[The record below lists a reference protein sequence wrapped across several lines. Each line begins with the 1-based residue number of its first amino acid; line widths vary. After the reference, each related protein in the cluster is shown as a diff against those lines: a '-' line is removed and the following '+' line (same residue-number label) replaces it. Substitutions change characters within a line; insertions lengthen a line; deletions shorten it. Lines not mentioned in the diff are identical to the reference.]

1 MAFAVSVFADDEPA
15 PNPVSN
21 ITAAQRWP
29 WNGKVDIN
37 YTLTS
42 NEANPIFRV
51 AFYGQ
56 IGSGEAF
63 ALDALEG
70 DGACGVT
77 FAAGVKR
84 VTWDA
89 SVDKPNTESSSVK
102 FGVIALDVTDRAEYL
117 VLDLNNFTM
126 SYNMA
131 GPDAS
136 QDDCKTWKMWF
147 KKINA
152 GTYYMGSSTDEYGR
166 EPRKESPQYYEDRH
180 QVTIT
185 KPFYIGVF
193 ECTESQYAL
202 ITGSTSSAKTPKVN
216 VKVTDDLRGTT
227 YGATWPTYTDHR
239 VDANSFFGK
248 MRKNTGYGLK
258 FDLPT
263 EAQWEMAARDKGDG
277 TYHGDNVWND
287 GSSWVKTRPIDPED
301 PDQGYETYY
310 DYSDLDRLGWYQ
322 IPNDAVQDVGLKSPG
337 INGLYDI
344 HGNAWEYCIDH
355 ITQHLGTSAV
365 TDPVGNTSGNFLT
378 RGGCVWH
385 GDTAAF
391 CRVAMRMCR
400 NEKKANIGFRI
411 AIVF

>member
-1 MAFAVSVFADDEPA
+1 MAFAVSLFADDEPA

-102 FGVIALDVTDRAEYL
+102 FGVIAIDVTDRAEYL
-117 VLDLNNFTM
+117 VLNLNNFTM

-152 GTYYMGSSTDEYGR
+152 GTYYMGSSTDEPGR
-166 EPRKESPQYYEDRH
+166 EPNPQSNCYEDKH
-180 QVTIT
+180 LVTIT

-193 ECTESQYAL
+193 ECTDAQYAL
-202 ITGSTSSAKTPKVN
+202 ITDTTTSKKTPKVN
-216 VKVTDDLRGTT
+216 VKVTDDLRGKK

-248 MRKNTGYGLK
+248 MRKKTGYGLK

-277 TYHGDNVWND
+277 TYHGDSVWNN
-287 GSSWVKTRPIDPED
+287 GVSWIKTEIIDETDPEN
-301 PDQGYETYY
+301 PVVTNYV
-310 DYSDLDRLGWYQ
+310 DYTDLDDLGWYQ
-322 IPNDAVQDVGLKSPG
+322 DPNSAVHEVGLKNPG

-355 ITQHLGTSAV
+355 VTPHLGTSAV
-365 TDPVGNTSGNFLT
+365 TDPVGNTSGNYVT
-378 RGGCVWH
+378 RSGCVYK
-385 GDTAAF
+385 DDPPTY
-391 CRVAMRMCR
+391 CRMAMRMSR
-400 NEKKANIGFRI
+400 NEKKPNIGFRI